1 MALLRQHAG
10 IPDVAQSSFIA
21 VPIDCRDFLCGHRIS
36 PSTQL
41 SYAREKR
48 QHVTA
53 ETQHHNRE
61 PNNGRGDGHGF
72 NAEPFPHSKTLAPTP
87 RRGGLYFGIFRYKSG
102 GGTCDRHT
110 NASACF
116 HTRK

>member
-1 MALLRQHAG
+1 MAPLRQHAD

-21 VPIDCRDFLCGHRIS
+21 VSIDYPDFLSGHRIS

-41 SYAREKR
+41 SYARKKG
-48 QHVTA
+48 QHVTS

-72 NAEPFPHSKTLAPTP
+72 NAEPFPHSETLAPTP
-87 RRGGLYFGIFRYKSG
+87 RHGGLYFGIFRYKSG
-102 GGTCDRHT
+102 GGSRLC
-110 NASACF
+110 
-116 HTRK
+116 KI